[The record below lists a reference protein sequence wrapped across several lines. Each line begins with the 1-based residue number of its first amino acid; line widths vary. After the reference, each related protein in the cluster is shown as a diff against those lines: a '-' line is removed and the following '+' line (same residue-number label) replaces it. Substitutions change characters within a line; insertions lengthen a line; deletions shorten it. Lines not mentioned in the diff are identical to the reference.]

1 MCLDVYLGGK
11 RIGGLFRAGED
22 GYSFGYRPE
31 ALEEPELHTVLLSH
45 AMPPRPEPFGPGA
58 TRAYVEGLLPQGG
71 RRRAIA
77 RRLGV
82 HPDDGYALI
91 AELGRDC
98 LGAVTFLPEGEA
110 VEPRGEG
117 EIAWLTDAELEELLQ
132 ARPPRLFD
140 PERPE
145 QMRFALPGERHKLA
159 LVHDERSGRWA
170 WPEPGLPSTHIV
182 KPEPPER
189 PGVVANEHACT
200 LAYRELGLP
209 VAHTSIETIAGHSC
223 LVSKRFDRW
232 GGGPC
237 VERLHQESFT
247 QALGIVPEDADG
259 RLTTGVPMLSEASN
273 LLRAIGEEAA
283 VGTLARTVTCDLLI
297 GCAELR
303 GDNAALLF
311 GRDGPMLAPFYDIAS
326 TELYGESRSRPIVIG
341 DAPPAPLLI
350 DIRHT
355 AELCGLEFQPL
366 LIEAVELMAP
376 LCAAIGAQA
385 RRAMDE
391 GWYRRAIDEGLQ
403 LVIERAKAFR
413 EEAVYLKPP
422 GAEPPP
428 W

>member
-1 MCLDVYLGGK
+1 MSLDVYLRGK

-22 GYSFGYRPE
+22 GYSFAYRPE
-31 ALEEPELHTVLLSH
+31 ALEEDEPDAVQLSH
-45 AMPPRPEPFGPGA
+45 AMPLRAEPYGPHA
-58 TRAYVEGLLPQGG
+58 SRAYVEGLLPQGG

-77 RRLGV
+77 RALDI

-98 LGAVTFLPEGEA
+98 VGAVTFLPEGEA
-110 VEPRGEG
+110 VEPRAEG
-117 EIAWLTDAELEELLQ
+117 EIAWLTDAELEEMLQ
-132 ARPPRLFD
+132 PQPPWRFD
-140 PERPE
+140 PDRPA

-159 LVHDERSGRWA
+159 LVHDEENGRWA

-182 KPEPPER
+182 KPEPADR

-200 LAYRELGLP
+200 LAYREVGLP
-209 VAHTSIETIAGHSC
+209 VAHTSIESVGEHTC

-232 GGGPC
+232 GEGPLA
-237 VERLHQESFT
+237 ERLHQESFA
-247 QALGIVPEDADG
+247 QALGIVPDDAEG
-259 RLTTGVPMLSEASN
+259 RLATGVPMLSEASN

-283 VGTLARTVTCDLLI
+283 VGTLMRIVFCDLMI
-297 GCAELR
+297 GCADLR

-311 GRDGPMLAPFYDIAS
+311 GPEGPILAPFYDIAS
-326 TELYGESRSRPIVIG
+326 TELYGESRPRPIVIG

-350 DIRHT
+350 DIRHAT
-355 AELCGLEFQPL
+355 ELCGLEFQPT
-366 LIEAVELMAP
+366 LIESVEMMATICGA
-376 LCAAIGAQA
+376 LGAIAERAQE
-385 RRAMDE
+385 E

-403 LVIERAKAFR
+403 LATHRAIGFR
-413 EEAVYLKPP
+413 DEMIYLKPP